1 MIASLQDSPH
11 LRVFDMQHLALQ
23 TDGPLATLTIERPE
37 KHGALSPRLIADLH
51 EGLDELHQNQH
62 VRAVILAS
70 SGSTFCSGVD
80 LSVLQEI
87 RSLPEQDQLQQ
98 WFEYW
103 RRFSELCETFLRFP
117 KPLIAAVGGPA
128 IGAGFAVALSCDVIV
143 ASDDATFSA
152 GAVRHGLVGGITA
165 ALLSFRAGTS
175 LSARMSLTGN
185 ALTANAANDA
195 GLLCQPPVDSNQL
208 IQTAQKWATESTHGS
223 PQAIQATKRL
233 INESIGE
240 TMLTQLAAAAA
251 DSATACTT
259 ESAGEGIEAFLNKAA
274 PPWQNT

>member
-1 MIASLQDSPH
+1 
-11 LRVFDMQHLALQ
+11 MQHLELK
-23 TDGPLATLTIERPE
+23 TEGSLATLVIDRPE
-37 KHGALSPRLIADLH
+37 KHGALNPRLIADLH
-51 EGLDELHQNQH
+51 EGLDELHQEPR
-62 VRAVILAS
+62 VRAVVLAS
-70 SGSTFCSGVD
+70 AGPSFCSGVD

-87 RSLPEQDQLQQ
+87 RSLPEQEQLQQ

-103 RRFSELCETFLRFP
+103 RRFSELCETLLRFP

-128 IGAGFAVALSCDVIV
+128 MGAGFALSLSCDMIV
-143 ASDDATFSA
+143 ASEEATFSA
-152 GAVRHGLVGGITA
+152 GAVRHGLVGGITS

-175 LSARMSLTGN
+175 LSARMSLAGH
-185 ALTANAANDA
+185 AITADDANRV
-195 GLLCQPPVDSNQL
+195 GLLCQPPVAPDQLDSAA
-208 IQTAQKWATESTHGS
+208 TYWANESSQGS

-259 ESAGEGIEAFLNKAA
+259 ESAGEGIDAFLNKTN
-274 PPWQNT
+274 PTW